1 MYEQFY
7 GLRGKPFAL
16 TPDPAY
22 LYLGRAHRFALTL
35 LDYAL
40 QQGSGFAL
48 VSGEVGSGKTTMIHY
63 LLSRAEK
70 GVRIGLLTNVHPG
83 MGALLPWVMQAL
95 GVQTE
100 RRESSDLYDAFTS
113 YLWREHEAGRRVV
126 LIIDEAQNLG
136 AEALEELR
144 VLSNVNTAEALLLQT
159 ILVGQPELRTT
170 LKERRMRQLAQRIA
184 IDYHI
189 NPLQSQ
195 ETHAYIRHRLHVAG
209 GREDL
214 IENEARELV
223 HEQSWGVPRLIN
235 QICDTALV
243 YGFGEQ
249 CATIGVRIVHQ
260 VLRDRGEGGVLPLG
274 AAALPQPRL
283 MIVD

>member
-7 GLRGKPFAL
+7 GLRAKPFAL

-35 LDYAL
+35 LEYAL

-48 VSGEVGSGKTTMIHY
+48 VSGEVGSGKTTMIRY
-63 LLSRAEK
+63 LLSRADK
-70 GVRIGLLTNVHPG
+70 NVRIGLLTNVHAG
-83 MGALLPWVMQAL
+83 MGPLLPWVMQAL
-95 GVQTE
+95 GVQTK
-100 RRESSDLYDAFTS
+100 RRESSDLYGAFTR
-113 YLWREHEAGRRVV
+113 YLQSEHDAGRRVL

-144 VLSNVNTAEALLLQT
+144 VLSNVNTAEALQLQT
-159 ILVGQPELRTT
+159 ILVGQPELRAT

-189 NPLQSQ
+189 TPLQSS
-195 ETHAYIRHRLHVAG
+195 ETHAYIRHRLHIAG
-209 GREDL
+209 GREEL
-214 IENEARELV
+214 IEHDARELV
-223 HEQSWGVPRLIN
+223 HEQSCGVPRLIN

-249 CATIGVRIVHQ
+249 RESVNVRLVHQ
-260 VLRDRGEGGVLPLG
+260 VLQDRGQGGVLPLG
-274 AAALPQPRL
+274 PAALPESRL
-283 MIVD
+283 VIAD

>member
-1 MYEQFY
+1 MYEKFY
-7 GLRGKPFAL
+7 RLRTNPFAL
-16 TPDPAY
+16 TPDPAF
-22 LYLGRAHRFALTL
+22 LYLGRSHRFALTL

-48 VSGEVGSGKTTMIHY
+48 ISGEIGSGKTTILRY
-63 LLSRAEK
+63 LLGRVEK
-70 GVRIGLLTNVHPG
+70 SLRIGLLTNVHPG
-83 MGALLPWVMQAL
+83 MGALLPWVLQAL
-95 GVQTE
+95 GIQA
-100 RRESSDLYDAFTS
+100 RRGDASELYGSFTR

-144 VLSNVNTAEALLLQT
+144 VLSNVNTGEALLLQT
-159 ILVGQPELRTT
+159 ILVGQPELRST

-189 NPLQSQ
+189 APLQSD

-209 GREDL
+209 GSEELFAAD
-214 IENEARELV
+214 ARELV
-223 HEQSWGVPRLIN
+223 HAQSCGVPRLIN

-249 CATIGVRIVHQ
+249 RESIDRRIVNQ
-260 VLRDRGEGGVLPLG
+260 VLRDRGDGGLLPLG
-274 AAALPQPRL
+274 AAALPTPSL
-283 MIVD
+283 MIVE